1 MASNESQTLL
11 RKTVGES
18 GDVPLIDEREELA
31 AWLGEKTNEGQ
42 VVRTRL
48 KTSDRVIARV
58 TDGIYRQPSSA
69 LRELISN
76 AWDADANQVT
86 VLTDAPRFSRIYVR
100 DDGAGMSYETL
111 SRLVHSIGGSAKRRE
126 EGQKLGVSSEDDP
139 DRTPGGRLLI
149 GKIGIGL
156 FSVSQLA
163 RRFRIVTKVRGRDYR
178 LIAEVRIRAYSEDGE
193 DDAARDD
200 DDNYVSGDVLIS
212 REYSSDRDAHGTDII
227 LDEVKPRVRDMLR
240 SADRWRALDEKAAA
254 EKAGD
259 FETAAN
265 IRVEEPKY
273 HTGWIERLSQDK
285 DQPAVL
291 SRPPKLPWSPDAPAD
306 VRMGLLIDAV
316 EHESRS
322 TERPDLA
329 KTLDTYLE
337 TLWTLALSVPVG
349 YVDKHP
355 FDLTADSGIGLYW
368 ISNEPR
374 GQATELTLSDSQTV
388 RDAVREQV
396 AGHPELEDGKIAKA
410 GDFRVNIDGVELKRP
425 IRFKFVKTATRGFG
439 KPMLFVGRFSPNL
452 QKVDPSLRGGGFGLE
467 GYVFWNGMVV
477 PKENNG
483 VLTRIRGTAG
493 ALFDPTFM
501 KYQVSEQTRLR
512 QITSELFITRGLDA
526 ALNIDRESFN
536 FSHPHVQFV
545 AIWLHR
551 AIRQLTNKHKDLSKR
566 ARTEKLEQTAVAVR
580 DSVTQHSEAVWS
592 SRHVSDPAP
601 EIAIATTRKEAEA
614 ARADGY
620 MALARTDLPSLSVAL
635 PSSERTE
642 RDVKAQ
648 ALMRVLAAY
657 DVLDDRSYDEQQ
669 ALIDAILKI
678 FFASPGK

>member
-1 MASNESQTLL
+1 MASD
-11 RKTVGES
+11 RKPASGQKAGEETTE
-18 GDVPLIDEREELA
+18 VPLIDEREELA
-31 AWLGEKTNEGQ
+31 AWLGEKSNEGH

-58 TDGIYRQPSSA
+58 TDGIYRQPASA

-126 EGQKLGVSSEDDP
+126 EGQKLGVASEEDA

-163 RRFRIVTKVRGRDYR
+163 RRFRIITKVRGNDYR

-200 DDNYVSGDVLIS
+200 DDNYVSGDVLIA
-212 REYSSDRDAHGTDII
+212 REYSSDLAAHGTDIV

-240 SADRWRALDEKAAA
+240 SADRWQALDEKKKA
-254 EKAGD
+254 EIEGD
-259 FETAAN
+259 LDTFSS

-273 HTGWIERLSQDK
+273 HTGWIEHFSQGE

-291 SRPPKLPWSPDAPAD
+291 SRLPKLPWTPDAPAET
-306 VRMGLLIDAV
+306 RMGLLIDAI
-316 EHESRS
+316 ERESKA

-355 FDLTADSGIGLYW
+355 FDLTAESGIGLFW
-368 ISNEPR
+368 ISNETR
-374 GQATELTLSDSQTV
+374 GQATELTLTGSQTV
-388 RDAVREQV
+388 RDAVKEQV
-396 AGHPELEDGKIAKA
+396 SGHPDLEEGKVAKA

-425 IRFKFVKTATRGFG
+425 IRFKFIKTSTRGFD
-439 KPMLFVGRFSPNL
+439 KPMLFIGRFAPNL
-452 QKVDPSLRGGGFGLE
+452 QKVDSNLRGGGFGLE
-467 GYVFWNGMVV
+467 GYLFWNGMVV

-493 ALFDPTFM
+493 ALFDSTFF

-566 ARTEKLEQTAVAVR
+566 ARSERLEKTALAVR
-580 DSVTQHSEAVWS
+580 DAVTQHSETVWNS
-592 SRHVSDPAP
+592 KHGSDPAP
-601 EIAIATTRKEAEA
+601 EITIAPNRNDAEA

-620 MALARTDLPSLSVAL
+620 MALARADLPSLSMAV
-635 PSSERTE
+635 PTPERTE

-657 DVLDDRSYDEQQ
+657 DVLEDRSYDEQQ
-669 ALIDAILKI
+669 ALIEAILKV
-678 FFASPGK
+678 FFAPSGK

>member
-1 MASNESQTLL
+1 MMPGNKKFDAAQATQEAT
-11 RKTVGES
+11 
-18 GDVPLIDEREELA
+18 DVPLIDEREQLA
-31 AWLGEKTNEGQ
+31 TWLGNKSNEGQ

-58 TDGIYRQPSSA
+58 TDGIYRQPASA

-86 VLTDAPRFSRIYVR
+86 ILTDAPRFSRIYVR

-126 EGQKLGVSSEDDP
+126 EGQKLGVVSQEDA

-163 RRFRIVTKVRGRDYR
+163 RRFRIVTKVRGNDYR

-200 DDNYVSGDVLIS
+200 DDNYVSGDVLIT
-212 REYSSDRDAHGTDII
+212 REYSSDLEAHGTDII

-240 SADRWRALDEKAAA
+240 SADRWQAVDEK
-254 EKAGD
+254 EKALREGD
-259 FETAAN
+259 LETFSS
-265 IRVEEPKY
+265 ISVEEPKY
-273 HTGWIERLSQDK
+273 HTGWIEHFSKSKEEPD
-285 DQPAVL
+285 VL
-291 SRPPKLPWSPDAPAD
+291 SRQPKLPWSPEAPAD
-306 VRMGLLIDAV
+306 ARMGLLMDAL
-316 EHESRS
+316 EQESKT
-322 TERPDLA
+322 TERPELV

-349 YVDKHP
+349 YIDKHP
-355 FDLTADSGIGLYW
+355 FDLTAASGIGLFW
-368 ISNEPR
+368 ISNETR
-374 GQATELTLSDSQTV
+374 GQAIELTLTGNQTV

-396 AGHPELEDGKIAKA
+396 PGNPSLEDGKLAKA
-410 GDFRVNIDGVELKRP
+410 GDFRVNVDGVELKRP
-425 IRFKFVKTATRGFG
+425 IRFKFVKTSTRGFDN
-439 KPMLFVGRFSPNL
+439 PMLFVGRFAPNL
-452 QKVDPSLRGGGFGLE
+452 HKVDPSLRGGAFGLE
-467 GYVFWNGMVV
+467 AYLFWNGIVL

-493 ALFDPTFM
+493 ALFDPTFF
-501 KYQVSEQTRLR
+501 KYQVSELTRLR

-566 ARTEKLEQTAVAVR
+566 ARSERLEKTAIAVR
-580 DSVTQHSEAVWS
+580 DAVTQHSEAVWNLK
-592 SRHVSDPAP
+592 HGSDPAP
-601 EIAIATTRKEAEA
+601 EITIAPSRDDAVA

-620 MALARTDLPSLSVAL
+620 MALTRADLPSLSTAVPAA
-635 PSSERTE
+635 ERTD

-657 DVLDDRSYDEQQ
+657 DVLEDRSYDEQQ
-669 ALIDAILKI
+669 ALIEAILKI
-678 FFASPGK
+678 FFAPSGK